1 MDEETIT
8 YLLLSMVVPLAA
20 LSFIPELGKGAF
32 AILAALIT
40 LAGIAA
46 ILIMNWADFVLF
58 SLVTTIFNV
67 TFQPAG
73 GYKIVKTQDAI
84 VKNVNG
90 LYYATGFV
98 TANLFSYV
106 FKQEEAVDQ
115 ASEDARLI
123 GAPDA
128 WERAVMSI
136 SYPFKFHVLSTGL
149 DVQKVRDEL
158 EGKRSYQEFQMSR
171 AMQNASTNDMTI
183 TDLQRKINV
192 LQTQI
197 NRISQ
202 GEKPIATIMYA
213 ETTAIGIS
221 EKAALDALTGQVSGL
236 QVALGALDVDLIRVI
251 GRELYTL
258 FSFNFGL
265 PTGNEEIASYFNQE
279 S

>member
-1 MDEETIT
+1 MDEETIV
-8 YLLLSMVVPLAA
+8 YLMFSLLVPIVSLA
-20 LSFIPELGKGAF
+20 FVPELGKGVF
-32 AILAALIT
+32 GLLSAILIL
-40 LAGIAA
+40 LGIAA

-73 GYKIVKTQDAI
+73 GYKIIKTQDAI
-84 VKNVNG
+84 VKDVNG

-98 TANLFSYV
+98 TANLFGYV

-115 ASEDARLI
+115 VSEDAKLI

-136 SYPFKFHVLSTGL
+136 GYPFKFHVLSTGL

-171 AMQNASTNDMTI
+171 AMQSTGSNDIAI

-221 EKAALDALTGQVSGL
+221 EKAAIDALTGQINGL
-236 QVALGALDVDLIRVI
+236 QVALGALDVDLIRVV

-258 FSFNFGL
+258 FNFNFGL
-265 PTGNEEIASYFNQE
+265 PTSEEEIASYFNQE

>member
-1 MDEETIT
+1 MDEETVA
-8 YLLLSMVVPLAA
+8 YLLFSLLVPLMAF
-20 LSFIPELGKGAF
+20 SFIPELGKGVFGVIATVI
-32 AILAALIT
+32 ILL
-40 LAGIAA
+40 GIAA
-46 ILIMNWADFVLF
+46 ILVMNWADFVLF
-58 SLVTTIFNV
+58 SLVTRLLNI

-73 GYKIVKTQDAI
+73 GYKIIRTQDAI
-84 VKNVNG
+84 VKNVSG
-90 LYYATGFV
+90 LFYATGFI

-106 FKQEEAVDQ
+106 FKQEEVEDL
-115 ASEDARLI
+115 ASGEVKLT

-136 SYPFKFHVLSTGL
+136 GFPFKFHVLSTGL

-171 AMQNASTNDMTI
+171 ALQNTSANEMTI
-183 TDLQRKINV
+183 TDLQRRINV

-202 GEKPIATIMYA
+202 GEKPIATIMYV

-221 EKAALDALTGQVSGL
+221 EKAALDALSGQISGL
-236 QVALGALDVDLIRVI
+236 QVALGALDVDLVRVI
-251 GRELYTL
+251 GRELHTL
-258 FSFNFGL
+258 FNFNFGL
-265 PTGNEEIASYFNQE
+265 PTTSEEIASYFNQQ